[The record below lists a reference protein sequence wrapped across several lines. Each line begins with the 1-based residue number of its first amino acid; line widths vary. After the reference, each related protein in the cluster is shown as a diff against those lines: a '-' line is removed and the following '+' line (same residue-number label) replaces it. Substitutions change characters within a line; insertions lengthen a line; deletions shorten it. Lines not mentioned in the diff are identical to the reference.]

1 MNKKLIYPALILI
14 ACLVVGFV
22 IIRDKK
28 KEATILPIKERTGR
42 LAAQPD
48 WTETKNKAA
57 ELYTKIQQQPTDEK
71 LKLQLAALYIQEA
84 RVTGDH
90 LYYDRAA
97 MQLVDKT
104 LQADS
109 VNFEA
114 LCFKS
119 MLYLSEHHFADGLT
133 YAQKAQKVNPYNS
146 FVYGLMTDSYV
157 ELGNYAKAVE
167 ATDKMVSIRPDLRSY
182 SRVSYLREIHG
193 DYPGAIEAMKMA
205 VTAGYPGAEE
215 TEWARIQLG
224 HLYENTGMR
233 KEAQREY
240 ELALYERPD
249 YAYAYAGLGRLAE
262 SNKDYKNA
270 IANYEKA
277 DALVEDY
284 SFKDELID
292 LYALNGD
299 KAKSDATA
307 KKVLDKLNGDAQ
319 AGTNDASIG
328 HYSDRELAYVYVKT
342 GDYSKALEHAQME
355 YNRRPD
361 NIDANETLAWVNY
374 KKGNYAEAV
383 KYIAVALKTNSQN
396 PTLLTHAALIYQK
409 AGDTAKAAELSAK
422 ASKDNAYLSP
432 VLAEEASKAL
442 PRKGA

>member
-1 MNKKLIYPALILI
+1 MNKKLIYPALLVI
-14 ACLVVGFV
+14 ACFVVGFV
-22 IIRDKK
+22 ILKDKN
-28 KEATILPIKERTGR
+28 KEDKIPPIKERSAR
-42 LAAQPD
+42 LASLPD
-48 WTETKNKAA
+48 WAETKTKATD
-57 ELYTKIQQQPTDEK
+57 LYTRIQQQPTDEK

-104 LQADS
+104 LKADS
-109 VNFEA
+109 ANFEA

-119 MLYLSEHHFADGLT
+119 MIYLSEHHFADGLT
-133 YAQKAQKVNPYNS
+133 YAQKAQSINPYNS
-146 FVYGLMTDSYV
+146 FVYGLMTDAYV
-157 ELGNYAKAVE
+157 ELGDYPAAVST
-167 ATDKMVSIRPDLRSY
+167 TDKMVSIRPDLRSY

-205 VTAGYPGAEE
+205 VSAGYPGAEE

-249 YAYAYAGLGRLAE
+249 YAYAYAGLGRIAE
-262 SNKDYKNA
+262 SNKYYKGA
-270 IANYEKA
+270 IANFEKA
-277 DALVEDY
+277 DGLVEDY

-292 LYALNGD
+292 LYLLNGE
-299 KAKSDATA
+299 KEKSEQAA
-307 KKVLDKLNGDAQ
+307 KKVLDKLNSDAQ
-319 AGTNDASIG
+319 AGTNDAAIG

-342 GDYSKALEHAQME
+342 GDYAKALEHAEME

-361 NIDANETLAWVNY
+361 NIDANETLAWVHY
-374 KKGNYAEAV
+374 KKGDYKEAA

-409 AGDTAKAAELSAK
+409 AGDTAKAAELSEK
-422 ASKDNAYLSP
+422 ASKDNAYISP
-432 VLAEEASKAL
+432 VLAVEASKEL